1 MATKCDV
8 LIHNRRVQNKYENK
22 LVKVK
27 IINFPTS
34 FFKKDVHCFP
44 LILDFI
50 CTNVGNLSVPFVN
63 TKFED

>member
-1 MATKCDV
+1 M
-8 LIHNRRVQNKYENK
+8 VQNKYENK

-27 IINFPTS
+27 ITNFPTS

-50 CTNVGNLSVPFVN
+50 CPNVGNLSVPYVN
-63 TKFED
+63 IKLED